1 MRDVVGQSDRG
12 SIRWIVEEVREVDA
26 MASSKDV
33 DICRGEGAAGSA
45 VREGLGQVLPCEWD
59 EDMD

>member
-1 MRDVVGQSDRG
+1 MDCGRSASGDQR
-12 SIRWIVEEVREVDA
+12 EVREVDA

-33 DICRGEGAAGSA
+33 DICRGEDAAGSA
-45 VREGLGQVLPCEWD
+45 IREGLGQVLPCEWD